1 MALLLRE
8 GLEGAGYVVDHAAT
22 SSEGLSLALEYDYDA
37 VVLDLMLPDGD
48 GIDVL
53 VGLRRGRRWMP
64 VLILTARDAVE
75 DRVRGLDAGADDY
88 LVKPFSLPEL
98 LARLRALLRRTPPER
113 PAALAVGDLTLD
125 PAAREVR
132 RGDVPIHLTPKEFTL
147 LELLMRHP
155 GEVMARATLMEHA
168 WDMAFDG
175 DWNILDVYVRY
186 LREKVDRPFGRSSI
200 QTVRGVGY
208 RLAG

>member
-8 GLEGAGYVVDHAAT
+8 GLEGAGYVVDQAAT